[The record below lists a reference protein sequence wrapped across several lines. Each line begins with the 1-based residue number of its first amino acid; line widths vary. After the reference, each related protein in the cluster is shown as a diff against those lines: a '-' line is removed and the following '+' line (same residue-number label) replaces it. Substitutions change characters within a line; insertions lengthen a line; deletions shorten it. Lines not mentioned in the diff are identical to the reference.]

1 MAMNHLGSDG
11 SMDLGFGPDPNRPTE
26 PAAGGTV
33 TLSQEQFDALISRVN
48 VAQEN
53 DYAAQFGEVIE
64 QSQPQYEPVRLDQLM
79 ANLPD
84 PARDPDGFK
93 QGLGQAAAQL
103 QQQTIQAVQ
112 NQNAATNLIDE
123 AWRLMQQ
130 EYPEVA
136 AYPELVELATTR
148 ERQALAQRGIDFRQ
162 VLAGNMEG
170 AVAAVAQRAEASINR
185 IRGIEGDGSGAD
197 IGRADVLPGGNLR
210 APTRPGQR
218 QPTDQTGGLIDEL
231 KKIQHELG
239 IY

>member
-11 SMDLGFGPDPNRPTE
+11 SMDLGFGADPSRPSE

-33 TLSQEQFDALISRVN
+33 TLTQEQFDSLISRVN

-53 DYAAQFGEVIE
+53 DYASQFGEVVE
-64 QSQPQYEPVRLDQLM
+64 PAQPQYEPAQLDQLM
-79 ANLPD
+79 ASLPD
-84 PARDPDGFK
+84 PARDPAGFK
-93 QGLGQAAAQL
+93 QGLSQAAVQL
-103 QQQTIQAVQ
+103 RQETIQAVQ
-112 NQNAATNLIDE
+112 NQTAQVNLIDE

-130 EYPEVA
+130 EYPDVA

-170 AVAAVAQRAEASINR
+170 AVSAVAQRAQASIAR
-185 IRGIEGDGSGAD
+185 IRGIEGDGSEAD
-197 IGRADVLPGGNLR
+197 IGRADVLQGGNLR
-210 APTRPGQR
+210 APVRPGQR
-218 QPTDQTGGLIDEL
+218 QAAEQSGGLVDEL
-231 KKIQHELG
+231 KKIQRELG